1 MIPYSRQSINSKDIL
16 EVKKVL
22 KSNFLT
28 QGKNVEIFEKLITQI
43 SNAKYGVAVNS
54 ASSALHL
61 ACIALGIKKGD
72 RVWTVPNTFVASA
85 NCAINCGASVDF
97 VDIDKNT
104 WNISIEE
111 LEKKLAVSKKKKNYQ
126 NY

>member
-72 RVWTVPNTFVASA
+72 RVWTVPNTFVA
-85 NCAINCGASVDF
+85 
-97 VDIDKNT
+97 
-104 WNISIEE
+104 
-111 LEKKLAVSKKKKNYQ
+111 
-126 NY
+126 